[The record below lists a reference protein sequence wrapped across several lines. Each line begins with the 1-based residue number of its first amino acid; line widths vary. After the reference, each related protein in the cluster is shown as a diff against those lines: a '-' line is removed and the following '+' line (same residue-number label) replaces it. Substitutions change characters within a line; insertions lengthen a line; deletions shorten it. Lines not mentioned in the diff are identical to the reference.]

1 MNKFSKTNSAATQ
14 EAFFYLRQMK
24 IAITG
29 TRGIPNRYGGFE
41 QFAQKLSVGLAAR
54 GHDVIVYN
62 TMAHF
67 YKEPTYRGVTI
78 ISKKSPEK
86 FLGPSANY
94 LYDFSCLRD
103 AIHRE
108 TDVILECG
116 FASASPGYP
125 FLNLKKTRLVTHMD
139 GMEWKRSK
147 WSKHTRRIIRK
158 SIIKTIRYS
167 DALVCDHM
175 EMLKFYAMNY
185 GLQPVYIP
193 YGADITRTDDKTV
206 LEAFKLAA
214 GQYYLVTARLE
225 PENNIRNI
233 ILGYLGAG
241 LNEPLIIVGDYSI
254 KYGREIFREFK
265 DRDQII
271 FAGSIYHEE
280 SLDNLRHFSKA
291 LIHGHSVGGTNPSLL
306 EAMSAGA
313 WIIAHDNPFNRYIL
327 EEDALYFESEDDLSG
342 LLKEM
347 DKRQTSSREM
357 ISNNQEKIRT
367 EYQWAHIIKRYENLF
382 QGLLNR

>member
-1 MNKFSKTNSAATQ
+1 M
-14 EAFFYLRQMK
+14 R

-78 ISKKSPEK
+78 ISKISPEK
-86 FLGPSANY
+86 LLGPAANY
-94 LYDFSCLRD
+94 LYDFFCLRD
-103 AIHRE
+103 AIHRKA
-108 TDVILECG
+108 DVILECG

-193 YGADITRTDDKTV
+193 YGADISRTDDKTV

-241 LNEPLIIVGDYSI
+241 LHEPLIIVGDYSI

-265 DRDQII
+265 DREQII

-306 EAMSAGA
+306 EAMSTGA

-347 DKRQTSSREM
+347 DKRLTSSREM

-367 EYQWAHIIKRYENLF
+367 EYQWAYIIKRYENLF